1 MYLRFRS
8 ELLINLSMIT
18 FKTPFLLF
26 LFLFISCSTFTE
38 TTAEEIIEQ
47 AIGVSGFNSTRYQI
61 DFVFRDYHYS
71 LQRDMDYYFYS
82 RQRTQNQKTT
92 LDIMTSKEKLKRFVN
107 DSLIILQD
115 SLRNVYSN
123 SLNSV
128 MYFFQLPKPLQDPA
142 VNPQLLNSIT
152 IEGKRYWTL
161 KVTFEQEG
169 GGDDYQDEFRYW
181 VNQETFHIDFLAYN
195 YLTDGGGTRFR
206 KAINRRNKEEFWFQ
220 DYLNFK
226 PLQTFTA
233 LDSLP
238 LLFEQRKLQKVSQI
252 ENKKITVTLP

>member
-1 MYLRFRS
+1 
-8 ELLINLSMIT
+8 MIT

-123 SLNSV
+123 SLN
-128 MYFFQLPKPLQDPA
+128 
-142 VNPQLLNSIT
+142 
-152 IEGKRYWTL
+152 
-161 KVTFEQEG
+161 
-169 GGDDYQDEFRYW
+169 
-181 VNQETFHIDFLAYN
+181 
-195 YLTDGGGTRFR
+195 
-206 KAINRRNKEEFWFQ
+206 
-220 DYLNFK
+220 
-226 PLQTFTA
+226 
-233 LDSLP
+233 
-238 LLFEQRKLQKVSQI
+238 
-252 ENKKITVTLP
+252 